1 MESTLIPDI
10 LARWREESTTLDGT
24 TANLG
29 VANIRPQLLTAL
41 LKQYKEQQAL
51 KKSTASNKK
60 HESMSTGVSKPPS
73 QTITVPNPSDETT
86 PSTAT
91 PRSES
96 ATSTDQLRAVA
107 SILSQMDPNSRQVTT
122 SSSTLEI
129 TGEEMRT
136 DTGTTR
142 AESSGG
148 LATGT
153 PRSAPDFSMF
163 DGSPE
168 SARLILAR
176 LSPNDPLYTFLAAVA
191 GAPAPPLSETRS
203 DHAQLSVVSIPSV
216 PPPTTIQSPS
226 TNSSLQV
233 SVIQNPRPSEQANAH
248 LPRPSIPQLS
258 TQQINRMATTITG
271 VVMNQLGSQSN
282 DTNIA
287 QRLTGEIGQA
297 ITDRLALLNTAPPVS
312 SSSAHPQSDPNDI
325 VEMLTDEI
333 GEAIMDHFATPTTS
347 SSALFTPFVPPT
359 SSPSP
364 SDTLAPMLSSLQMPN
379 QQQTGP
385 LVPSEQ
391 ETTTSTTG
399 QNSSQTSQSTSTT
412 GQTSISA
419 TNTTSSIHSVPSVT
433 SSSPSLP
440 NTSSSTSQTGL
451 TTSTTPTND
460 LPEGIDPTFLAA
472 LPDSMRQEVIAQYER
487 EQRQHQR
494 RQGEQ
499 QGGGATVS
507 SSQDISPEVLAALP
521 PEIQEE
527 VSVIHVQYMCSLFT
541 CMCSV
546 LVS

>member
-1 MESTLIPDI
+1 MESTFIPDI

-24 TANLG
+24 AANLG
-29 VANIRPQLLTAL
+29 VASVRPQLLSVL
-41 LKQYKEQQAL
+41 LQQYKEQQAS
-51 KKSTASNKK
+51 KKISESNKK
-60 HESMSTGVSKPPS
+60 HESISTGASKPAG

-86 PSTAT
+86 PSTTT

-122 SSSTLEI
+122 GGSTLDNN
-129 TGEEMRT
+129 GEGTVNRT
-136 DTGTTR
+136 TQ
-142 AESSGG
+142 AESSVGV
-148 LATGT
+148 ATGT
-153 PRSAPDFSMF
+153 SRSAPDFSMF

-176 LSPNDPLYTFLAAVA
+176 LSPTDPLYTFLAAVA
-191 GAPAPPLSETRS
+191 GAPAPPLPETRS
-203 DHAQLSVVSIPSV
+203 DHAHLSVVSIPSA
-216 PPPTTIQSPS
+216 PPPTTIQSPVS
-226 TNSSLQV
+226 NSSLQV

-248 LPRPSIPQLS
+248 LPRPPIPQLS
-258 TQQINRMATTITG
+258 SQQINRMATTITG
-271 VVMNQLGSQSN
+271 VVMTQFGSQSN
-282 DTNIA
+282 DANIA

-379 QQQTGP
+379 SQQSGSQ
-385 LVPSEQ
+385 VPSEQ
-391 ETTTSTTG
+391 ENTASTVG
-399 QNSSQTSQSTSTT
+399 QTSSQTSQSTSTT

-419 TNTTSSIHSVPSVT
+419 TSTTSSIHSIPSVI
-433 SSSPSLP
+433 SSTHSIP

-451 TTSTTPTND
+451 TVSATPTND

-472 LPDSMRQEVIAQYER
+472 LPDSMRQEVITQYER
-487 EQRQHQR
+487 EQRQQHQR

-499 QGGGATVS
+499 QGATVS
-507 SSQDISPEVLAALP
+507 SSQSIEEISPEVLAALP
-521 PEIQEE
+521 PEIREE
-527 VSVIHVQYMCSLFT
+527 VRVILVLYMCPL

-546 LVS
+546 LVP